1 MYEVIETFIEKNHE
15 NFKYIAGKHTYPADG
30 YKSTKK
36 RVTELQGNKNK
47 YKRPFLGEEIKASD
61 KK

>member
-1 MYEVIETFIEKNHE
+1 MYTVLETFIEKEHE
-15 NFKYIAGKHTYPADG
+15 NYKYVKNKTYPADG
-30 YKSTKK
+30 FKSTKK

-61 KK
+61 SK

>member
-1 MYEVIETFIEKNHE
+1 MYKVLETFIEKDHE
-15 NFKYIAGKHTYPADG
+15 QHKYIKGHNYPADG
-30 YKSTKK
+30 FKAVKK

-61 KK
+61 SK